1 MALARVVSFDGVDSD
16 RIAQLKSDIEGGEQ
30 PEGMNAT
37 EMLLLHDPDNDGA
50 LAILFFENED
60 DYRQGDEILGRLGER
75 MRHQQQTPFPEV
87 RRVGHADRH
96 HAIACL

>member
-1 MALARVVSFDGVDSD
+1 MALARVVSFEGVDSD
-16 RIAQLKSDIEGGEQ
+16 RIAKLTSEIEGGEQ

-60 DYRQGDEILGRLGER
+60 DYRQGDEILGAMPTGDTPGRRTGVTKYQVATR
-75 MRHQQQTPFPEV
+75 MT
-87 RRVGHADRH
+87 A
-96 HAIACL
+96 

>member
-60 DYRQGDEILGRLGER
+60 DYRQGDEILGAMPAGDTPGRRTSVTKYQVATR
-75 MRHQQQTPFPEV
+75 MS
-87 RRVGHADRH
+87 A
-96 HAIACL
+96 

>member
-16 RIAQLKSDIEGGEQ
+16 RIAKLTSEIEGGEQ

-37 EMLLLHDPDNDGA
+37 EMLLLHDPENDGA

-60 DYRQGDEILGRLGER
+60 DYRKGDEILGGMPTGDTPGRRTGVTKYQVATR
-75 MRHQQQTPFPEV
+75 MT
-87 RRVGHADRH
+87 A
-96 HAIACL
+96 

>member
-16 RIAQLKSDIEGGEQ
+16 RIAQLKTEIEGGEQ

-60 DYRQGDEILGRLGER
+60 DYRQGDEILGAMPAGDTPGRRTSVTKYQVATR
-75 MRHQQQTPFPEV
+75 MS
-87 RRVGHADRH
+87 A
-96 HAIACL
+96 